1 MKLEFDLEKIKLT
14 EFGVG
19 LDDGDS
25 TFVFVPVDGG
35 VQSALGEMVETTWD
49 SMRQDAEQPRQYEPS
64 EKYSSNKTL
73 YVPADDQ
80 MAQSLLNLH
89 KAKNLPVQT
98 GVLDNPGAIS
108 CYFVR
113 LTDNRGRRLTG
124 LRRATQFKGVL
135 SKRNRLIRLDTDTL
149 KLVKDNVFKL
159 DNDFDLLIDSK
170 HLFIWRPIAFESMGK
185 LKQAILDAVPTNVTE
200 IKNAIPFVD
209 FGNIERYASEHP
221 RAARYVASI
230 RKQNL
235 TVVDR
240 SRLEELCRTT
250 GVEIRDEAGQMT
262 VAEGHVMGFLE
273 VLDRR
278 RFVDEL
284 DPQNPEPYRAAS
296 RHKIEKQQGRETN

>member
-19 LDDGDS
+19 LDEDDDNP
-25 TFVFVPVDGG
+25 FVSVPVDRD
-35 VQSALGEMVETTWD
+35 VQSALRDMVLTTCNAIE
-49 SMRQDAEQPRQYEPS
+49 QDAENLRQYEPS
-64 EKYSSNKTL
+64 EKYRGNEPL
-73 YVPADDQ
+73 YMPANDQ
-80 MAQSLLNLH
+80 MAPQPLLDLH
-89 KAKNLPVQT
+89 KANNLPIRT
-98 GVLDNPGAIS
+98 GVLAEPDAIF

-113 LTDNRGRRLTG
+113 LTDNRNRRLTA
-124 LRRATQFKGVL
+124 LRRATHFKGVL
-135 SKRNRLIRLDTDTL
+135 SKRLIRLDTDTL

-170 HLFIWRPIAFESMGK
+170 HLFIWRPSAFESMGK

-209 FGNIERYASEHP
+209 FGDIERYASEHP

-235 TVVDR
+235 KVVDR